1 MTSPEGSAPGGA
13 ARGHRVYVDA
23 PVVEFTAAD
32 GGEGAMTWGQR
43 AIWESIQWLDGED
56 AFFNGSTLID
66 LPETATLDGLLAAV
80 RDVATEHQSLRSRYP
95 IDERGPRQVVE
106 REGQMGVGVIEAL
119 PAGATLDEDALED
132 ARALADDVR
141 GELAGF
147 SFTNDEWPWRVA
159 AVLVAGAPR
168 YLALVASHR
177 VIDGWSFNLL
187 VDQLKAWTCDGKPES
202 PPRSTQPLDQGA
214 YEASEQALRRNEGSL
229 RYWTQM
235 CTRMTP
241 SLFDRP
247 VQTPEKP
254 RFVKVAFRSQAVAAA
269 SRAIVDRLNLSSS
282 VVLIAATSAMV
293 AAVTGHSRVALSPI
307 VANRFDAERRTLL
320 APLTED
326 GLFVLDVGACADFDA
341 LVRLAHRQALI
352 CYHYGYYDPVALAK
366 AVRSVESGRGIHVD
380 LSAYFNDTRL
390 GHEWPA
396 VASTRTDLEKLAV
409 STTLTPVGA
418 WDAVDAKFFVTV
430 VAEGDTCKLDVTV
443 DTAYVP
449 LATAEAALKA
459 FEALL
464 ISAAFDVV
472 PADAFLSLPGVPPV
486 DRPDGWVRIGEGWV
500 DVAACTD
507 VLRAASGADARVV
520 VEAGASDGEV
530 TLVGY
535 VPGLLEQDAA
545 DLHARLVASLTTR
558 TAAMAPAWYVGTT
571 GAPEHPESATGWAG
585 LTAWRSDGRPT
596 TVPADGSA

>member
-1 MTSPEGSAPGGA
+1 
-13 ARGHRVYVDA
+13 
-23 PVVEFTAAD
+23 
-32 GGEGAMTWGQR
+32 
-43 AIWESIQWLDGED
+43 
-56 AFFNGSTLID
+56 
-66 LPETATLDGLLAAV
+66 
-80 RDVATEHQSLRSRYP
+80 
-95 IDERGPRQVVE
+95 
-106 REGQMGVGVIEAL
+106 
-119 PAGATLDEDALED
+119 
-132 ARALADDVR
+132 
-141 GELAGF
+141 
-147 SFTNDEWPWRVA
+147 
-159 AVLVAGAPR
+159 
-168 YLALVASHR
+168 
-177 VIDGWSFNLL
+177 
-187 VDQLKAWTCDGKPES
+187 
-202 PPRSTQPLDQGA
+202 
-214 YEASEQALRRNEGSL
+214 
-229 RYWTQM
+229 
-235 CTRMTP
+235 
-241 SLFDRP
+241 
-247 VQTPEKP
+247 
-254 RFVKVAFRSQAVAAA
+254 
-269 SRAIVDRLNLSSS
+269 
-282 VVLIAATSAMV
+282 
-293 AAVTGHSRVALSPI
+293 
-307 VANRFDAERRTLL
+307 
-320 APLTED
+320 
-326 GLFVLDVGACADFDA
+326 
-341 LVRLAHRQALI
+341 
-352 CYHYGYYDPVALAK
+352 VALAK

-418 WDAVDAKFFVTV
+418 WDAVDAKFFATV